1 MKSKNQEIGQSMKS
15 DDKKAFFGAE
25 SMIKVILADDHQIV
39 RQGLRQILALASDV
53 VVVGEAANGADV
65 LSLIEEID
73 CDVLLLDMTM
83 PGLSGVE
90 LIKRIKQSE
99 RSPSIL
105 VLSMHNEGQLVTRAL
120 KAGAVGYITKD
131 SDPEMLV
138 SALRKVAKGGKYIDP
153 VLVDEMVFEIGLD
166 GRAPHERLSDREF
179 QIFQLLVDGKSV
191 TGIADSL
198 SLSSKTI
205 STHKLRLM
213 QKMQMNSIAELTR
226 YAIEHDLAKL

>member
-1 MKSKNQEIGQSMKS
+1 MKTPV
-15 DDKKAFFGAE
+15 
-25 SMIKVILADDHQIV
+25 MIKVILADDHQIV
-39 RQGLRQILALASDV
+39 RQGLRQLLALAPDV
-53 VVVGEAANGADV
+53 SVVGEAANGQEV
-65 LSLIEEID
+65 LALIDLVD

-83 PGLSGVE
+83 PGLCGVE
-90 LIKRIKQSE
+90 LIKRIKQC
-99 RSPSIL
+99 RHVPLIL
-105 VLSMHNEGQLVTRAL
+105 VLSMHNEGQIVTRAL

-138 SALRKVAKGGKYIDP
+138 SALRKVAKGGKFIDP

-166 GRAPHERLSDREF
+166 NRAPHERLSDREF
-179 QIFQLLVDGKSV
+179 QIFQLLVSGKSV
-191 TGIADSL
+191 TAIADSL

-226 YAIEHDLAKL
+226 YAIEHELATL

>member
-1 MKSKNQEIGQSMKS
+1 MKTQ
-15 DDKKAFFGAE
+15 A
-25 SMIKVILADDHQIV
+25 MIKVILADDHQIV
-39 RQGLRQILALASDV
+39 RQGLRQLLALAPDV
-53 VVVGEAANGADV
+53 AVVGEAANGQDV
-65 LSLIEEID
+65 LSLIDVVD

-83 PGLSGVE
+83 PGLCGVE
-90 LIKRIKQSE
+90 LIKRIKQSQ
-99 RSPSIL
+99 RVPLIL

-166 GRAPHERLSDREF
+166 SRAPHERLSDREF
-179 QIFQLLVDGKSV
+179 QIFQLLVSGRSV
-191 TGIADSL
+191 TCIADSL

-213 QKMQMNSIAELTR
+213 QKMQMSSIAELTR
-226 YAIEHDLAKL
+226 YAIEHELATL

>member
-1 MKSKNQEIGQSMKS
+1 
-15 DDKKAFFGAE
+15 
-25 SMIKVILADDHQIV
+25 MIRVILADDHQIV

-53 VVVGEAANGADV
+53 VVVGEAANGQDV
-65 LSLIEEID
+65 LSLIEEIE

-179 QIFQLLVDGKSV
+179 QIFQLLVGGKSV